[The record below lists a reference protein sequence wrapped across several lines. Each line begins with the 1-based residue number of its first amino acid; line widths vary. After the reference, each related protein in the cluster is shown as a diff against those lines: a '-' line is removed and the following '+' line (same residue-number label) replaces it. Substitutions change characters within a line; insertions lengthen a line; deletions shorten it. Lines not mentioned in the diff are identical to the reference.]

1 MKDHSWDAVADVV
14 VVGFGGAGACAAI
27 EAADAGADVLAVDRF
42 AGGGATA
49 MSGGVVYAGGGTDEQ
64 RAAGVADD
72 PDEMFRY
79 LRLETGGAVHDDT
92 LRRFCQGSAA
102 TIGWLKGLG
111 VGFDGH
117 AAPYPTSYPTKEHYL
132 YESGNEQAGPAREVA
147 VPALRGHRVRGKGT
161 SGAALFGALQD
172 AARRRGVR
180 VQPGCRATRL
190 VTDEHDRVV
199 GLECTTVHKA
209 PGRVRREHRAL
220 AERLARPGSWHRP
233 VDRKVSDRLDQI
245 ERRFGRTWRIRA
257 TRGVVLAAGGFQS
270 DPDLVERHAPRYAFG
285 LPLGT
290 LGDDGSGLMLGEEVG
305 AATRHLDRFSAWR
318 FYTPPAALAR
328 GVLLGPSGERVCN
341 EALSGAT
348 VAEHV
353 LHEHGGRAY
362 LLLDAAT
369 TAEARGQVAS
379 QTRWFQRVQA
389 QSMLGS
395 GSVTGATVREVAAKA
410 GIDVAVAQATV
421 AAYNVLAG
429 TGGADPL
436 GKPPHLVRALE
447 QAPFLLADVSVR
459 SSRQFPCP
467 VMSLGGLVVDEVTGQ
482 VLREDGSP
490 VRGLYAAGRT
500 AVGICSTSYV
510 GGLSLADCVFS
521 GRRAGRTV
529 GAEVHDAVR

>member
-42 AGGGATA
+42 VGGGATA

-92 LRRFCQGSAA
+92 LRRFCQGSAS

-147 VPALRGHRVRGKGT
+147 APAPRGHRVHGKGT
-161 SGAALFGALQD
+161 SGAVLFEALQD

-190 VTDEHDRVV
+190 VTDEQDRVV
-199 GLECTTVHKA
+199 GVECTTVHKA
-209 PGRVRREHRAL
+209 PGRVRREHRSL
-220 AERLARPGSWHRP
+220 AERLARPGTWHRP

-245 ERRFGRTWRIRA
+245 ERRFGRTWRVRA

-270 DPDLVERHAPRYAFG
+270 NPDMVEEHAARYAFG

-290 LGDDGSGLMLGEEVG
+290 LGDDGSGIVLGHRG
-305 AATRHLDRFSAWR
+305 AEQRL
-318 FYTPPAALAR
+318 
-328 GVLLGPSGERVCN
+328 
-341 EALSGAT
+341 
-348 VAEHV
+348 VA
-353 LHEHGGRAY
+353 
-362 LLLDAAT
+362 DAF

-410 GIDVAVAQATV
+410 GIDVAVAQASV
-421 AAYNVLAG
+421 AAYNVLAS

-436 GKPPHLVRALE
+436 GKPPHLVRELE
-447 QAPFLLADVSVR
+447 QGPFLLADVSVR

-467 VMSLGGLVVDEVTGQ
+467 VMSLGGLVVDEDTGQ

-490 VRGLYAAGRT
+490 VRGLYAAT
-500 AVGICSTSYV
+500 ASPH
-510 GGLSLADCVFS
+510 A
-521 GRRAGRTV
+521 
-529 GAEVHDAVR
+529 